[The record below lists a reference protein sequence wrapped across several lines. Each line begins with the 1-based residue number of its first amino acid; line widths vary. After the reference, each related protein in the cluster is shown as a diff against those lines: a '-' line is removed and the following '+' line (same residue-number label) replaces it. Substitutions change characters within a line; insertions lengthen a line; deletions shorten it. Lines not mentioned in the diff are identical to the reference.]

1 MKTLF
6 RNCIYLGKNAYSD
19 LGLLFWSLL
28 YPIILVTFFH
38 IAFSGLTNIEFTTI
52 DIGIEKGNPIIFIL
66 EQADIL
72 RVHEVSQ
79 EEINDKL
86 ISQQIHGFIDQELN
100 ITVNESGIKQTIIK
114 EIVDQIKQMRALNR
128 PMGNYDLTADYITVK
143 NQEANGVL
151 IIFYSL
157 IAMVST
163 YGVFVGI
170 ETASLTQ
177 ANLTNLGARLNMTP
191 LKKRSFLLAGVIVAL
206 LLNLIANGLLLLFIK
221 YVLKMVLFK
230 NINQSLI
237 FVLLGNLFGVAL
249 GVFIGVSNKQSNGV
263 KTMIS
268 IVVTLSLSFLSGMMS
283 PDLKVILDEKVPLL
297 GKMNPIAII
306 TNNLYKI
313 NILGNT
319 KDIGLGILLL
329 ISYSLLLML
338 GSYVFLRRRNYDSI

>member
-6 RNCIYLGKNAYSD
+6 RNCIYLGKNAYGD

-28 YPIILVTFFH
+28 YPIILVSLFH
-38 IAFSGLTNIEFTTI
+38 IAFSGMANIEFANI
-52 DIGIEKGNPIIFIL
+52 NIGIEKGNPIISIL
-66 EQADIL
+66 EESDIL
-72 RVHEVSQ
+72 RVHQISKGD
-79 EEINDKL
+79 ISDKL
-86 ISQQIHGFIDQELN
+86 ASQQIDGFIDQELN
-100 ITVNESGIKQTIIK
+100 IAVNESGIKQTIIK
-114 EIVDQIKQMRALNR
+114 EIVEQIKQMRALNR
-128 PMGNYDLTADYITVK
+128 PMGNYDLAADYITVK
-143 NQEANGVL
+143 NQEANGIL

-191 LKKRSFLLAGVIVAL
+191 LKKTNFLFAGVMVAL

-221 YVLKMVLFK
+221 YVLKMVLFT
-230 NINQSLI
+230 NLSQSLI
-237 FVLLGNLFGVAL
+237 FVLLGNLFGVIL
-249 GVFIGVSNKQSNGV
+249 GVFIGVSNRQSNGV

-268 IVVTLSLSFLSGMMS
+268 IVITLGLSFLSGMMS
-283 PDLKVILDEKVPLL
+283 PNLKVILNEKAPLL
-297 GKMNPIAII
+297 GKVNPIAII

-313 NILGNT
+313 NILQNT
-319 KDIGLGILLL
+319 KDIGFGILVL
-329 ISYSLLLML
+329 ISYSLVLIL